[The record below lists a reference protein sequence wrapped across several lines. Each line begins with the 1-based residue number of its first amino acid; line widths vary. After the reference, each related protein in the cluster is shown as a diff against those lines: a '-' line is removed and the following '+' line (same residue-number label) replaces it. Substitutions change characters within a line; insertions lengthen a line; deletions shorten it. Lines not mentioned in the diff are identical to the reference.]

1 MIMNIV
7 AVIGAGQC
15 DKRIYKLAEEV
26 GAELANKGFTII
38 CGGLGGVMEA
48 ACKGAKSV
56 GGMTIGILPGDNPN
70 DANKYV
76 DIPIASGMGI
86 GRNIIIIRSADAVM
100 AINGSFGTLS
110 ELAFALQLNKPI
122 VGLETWDV
130 SGNINKVID
139 ASDAGNKI
147 SEIILEQWKLEEIS

>member
-26 GAELANKGFTII
+26 GVELANKGFTII

-147 SEIILEQWKLEEIS
+147 SEIILEQ